1 MKALSIDPQ
10 LGEAHAALSQVLLHD
25 WDFAG
30 AERELKRAIELNP
43 SYGEGHHQYSHLL
56 LLLGRIDESLV
67 ESQKFLE
74 IDPVSEAPIG
84 HLCYHYLFAR
94 RYDDAITQ
102 CRKDIQ
108 LYPDTPQGYT
118 LADAYYHKG
127 MFREAAEE
135 YFRAFKQD
143 GRAADVIDGYRQA
156 FAKSGMAGFYRHWI
170 ERLKSES
177 ADEYPEDI
185 AEFYAR
191 LNEKDNAFQ
200 WLERAYA
207 EHSVGLV
214 RLKEE
219 LGFDNLRSDPRYADL
234 VRRVGLP
241 Q

>member
-1 MKALSIDPQ
+1 
-10 LGEAHAALSQVLLHD
+10 
-25 WDFAG
+25 
-30 AERELKRAIELNP
+30 
-43 SYGEGHHQYSHLL
+43 
-56 LLLGRIDESLV
+56 LLGRIDESLA

-84 HLCYHYLFAR
+84 HLCYHYVYAR
-94 RYDDAITQ
+94 QYDEAITQ

-143 GRAADVIDGYRQA
+143 GGAADVINGYREEFDKA
-156 FAKSGMAGFYRHWI
+156 GMTGFYRHQL
-170 ERLKSES
+170 ERGKSKPPNEQN
-177 ADEYPEDI
+177 YVDI
-185 AEFYAR
+185 AELYAR
-191 LNEKDNAFQ
+191 LGARDNAFE
-200 WLERAYA
+200 WLEKAYA
-207 EHSVGLV
+207 EHADGLV

-219 LGFDNLRSDPRYADL
+219 LGFDNLRADPRYADL
-234 VRRVGLP
+234 LRRIGLP